1 VTSKE
6 RIALWAVGC
15 TALLG
20 LGSLGYL
27 SAKLARRVDAL
38 EAQTRELR
46 ASATDRS
53 ANRDR
58 ELAGLRRALRA
69 MSATPRNAPSGATPA
84 RAGAGAKGPAAADD
98 AVPAPRQPAAR
109 TELERAFVASP
120 AYREAARCLARE
132 APEADHA
139 VVYFKV
145 DEQGVVKDPIVGPM
159 NNAELRACVTTATRA
174 WRARPT
180 GAFQLGMVRLYPD

>member
-1 VTSKE
+1 MTSKE

-69 MSATPRNAPSGATPA
+69 MSATPRNALSGATPA
-84 RAGAGAKGPAAADD
+84 RA
-98 AVPAPRQPAAR
+98 
-109 TELERAFVASP
+109 ASISP
-120 AYREAARCLARE
+120 
-132 APEADHA
+132 P
-139 VVYFKV
+139 
-145 DEQGVVKDPIVGPM
+145 G
-159 NNAELRACVTTATRA
+159 
-174 WRARPT
+174 
-180 GAFQLGMVRLYPD
+180 